1 MKSSAMS
8 FCRWSWIGLA
18 GLLFAFSGVEPH
30 YATAQK
36 LVSFGNISQQ
46 QPSPSASSAALP
58 VITPELEADLLNAR
72 QQYMAAISAYK
83 KIRPQ
88 TAEIYNKIGLSY
100 QRLSMFDDAKFNY
113 EQAIKM
119 DHKLARAYNNL
130 GTIYYH
136 QNNDKKAERFYRKSI
151 KIDAEMAPF
160 WSNLGAVDMARKKY
174 SDGAEAYQRAFALDP
189 DIFEEL
195 ALNGLREQSSEEDVA
210 KMYLCFAEIYAQAG
224 MKDQAVDYVR
234 KALLVGFFDKQKFQ
248 RDQQLASLHG
258 DPGFEQLFSNEPKK

>member
-8 FCRWSWIGLA
+8 FGRWTGLA

-30 YATAQK
+30 YAIAQE
-36 LVSFGNISQQ
+36 LISVGSISQQ

-58 VITPELEADLLNAR
+58 EITPELEADLLSVHR
-72 QQYMAAISAYK
+72 QYMDAISAYK

-88 TAEIYNKIGLSY
+88 TAEIYNKIGMAY
-100 QRLSMFDDAKFNY
+100 QRLSMLDDAKFNY
-113 EQAIKM
+113 GRALKM
-119 DHKLARAYNNL
+119 DRNFAPTYNNL

-136 QNNDKKAERFYRKSI
+136 ENNNKKAERFYRKSI
-151 KIDAEMAPF
+151 KLDAKRAPF

-189 DIFEEL
+189 DIFQEL
-195 ALNGLREQSSEEDVA
+195 ALNGITEQSSEEDLA

-224 MKDQAVDYVR
+224 MKDQAVDYLR
-234 KALLVGFFDKQKFQ
+234 KALLIGFHDKQKLQ
-248 RDQQLASLHG
+248 RDRLLASLHG
-258 DPGFEQLFSNEPKK
+258 DPGFEQLLSNEPK